1 MNNISSIVNFNKHP
15 IDDINY
21 IKKCNSLIKD
31 NSLLV
36 LDSFLTEQSLDIIL
50 KEPEYIVTV
59 LNPV

>member
-31 NSLLV
+31 NSLLI
-36 LDSFLTEQSLDIIL
+36 LDNL
-50 KEPEYIVTV
+50 
-59 LNPV
+59 